1 MNKDQMDKYAYELMV
16 KNNLDEAV
24 KNLLLKDK
32 EIEKLNNIINS
43 FEKRI
48 ITIKN
53 KCEQIL
59 AVAPLDVRINERDKI
74 NLLDSVLNYLEELK
88 EGK

>member
-74 NLLDSVLNYLEELK
+74 NLLDSVLNHLEELK